1 MVTLKDCTDLTPN
14 FSLPNTRLGF
24 DTVRPAMPVPLSVDD
39 CGLVAELSK
48 IINFALRAPTAL
60 GVNATP
66 MVHEVLGATMI
77 GTVPHVPVPL
87 RANSAG
93 SDDVAFE
100 MNSGL
105 VAPVLLIVRFFASV
119 WPTATLPK
127 ASDAVTDTVVTGVAV
142 AVGVAETV
150 EVEVVVAV
158 EVAVDVGVAVEVAVA
173 VKVAVAVGVAVA
185 EAVGVAVRDVVAEAV
200 AVGVAVGVA
209 VAVDVEVA
217 VAVGVAVAEGAAVAV

>member
-14 FSLPNTRLGF
+14 FSLPNTRLVF
-24 DTVRPAMPVPLSVDD
+24 DTVRPAMPVPLSDDD

-48 IINFALRAPTAL
+48 IINFALCAPTAL

-158 EVAVDVGVAVEVAVA
+158 EVGVDVEVAVVVGVTVA
-173 VKVAVAVGVAVA
+173 VAVAVAVAVPVAVAVAVAVGVAVA
-185 EAVGVAVRDVVAEAV
+185 VA
-200 AVGVAVGVA
+200 VA

-217 VAVGVAVAEGAAVAV
+217 VVVGVTVALGVAV